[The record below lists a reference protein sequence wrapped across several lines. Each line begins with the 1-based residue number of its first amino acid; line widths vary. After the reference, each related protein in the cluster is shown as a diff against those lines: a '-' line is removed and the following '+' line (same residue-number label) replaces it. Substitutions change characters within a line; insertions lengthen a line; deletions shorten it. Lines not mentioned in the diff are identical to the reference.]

1 MTTGQLTVQ
10 GTVTASTATAIT
22 VTPSVDTWDRACAGG
37 IITTL
42 VINGTTLTGLGARV
56 GDRITVRLNA

>member
-22 VTPSVDTWDRACAGG
+22 VTPSVDTWDRAVGG
-37 IITTL
+37 GLITTV